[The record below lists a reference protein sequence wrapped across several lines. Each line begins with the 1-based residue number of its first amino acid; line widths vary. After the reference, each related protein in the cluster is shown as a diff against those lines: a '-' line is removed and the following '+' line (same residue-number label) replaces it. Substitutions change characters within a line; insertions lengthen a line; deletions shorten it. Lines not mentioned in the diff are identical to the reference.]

1 MERRRSKRFE
11 HEIAV
16 SWHNGEEHAQ
26 GATCDICN
34 HGAFVRSREV
44 VPVNSVVD
52 FEIDPGQGKEK
63 IHCRAQI
70 VWVNMGQLEG
80 YPPGFGIEFV
90 DGEEQLK
97 GIVFD
102 YAGNDVEGY

>member
-1 MERRRSKRFE
+1 MERRRSKRFDY
-11 HEIAV
+11 EIAV
-16 SWHNGEEHAQ
+16 SWRNGEEHAQ

-34 HGAFVRSREV
+34 HGAFVRSGEV
-44 VPVNSVVD
+44 VTVNSVVD
-52 FEIDPGQGKEK
+52 FEIDPGPGKEK
-63 IHCRAQI
+63 VHCRAQV
-70 VWVNMGQLEG
+70 VWVNRGQLEG

-102 YAGNDVEGY
+102 LVGNDVEGY